1 VEQATPA
8 GPVKRIRWWVIR
20 GVAVGLIATLVTL
33 SGSLPSHPSG
43 TDVAVTIVVRTII
56 YGAIFS
62 VLWLGLDVAQ
72 RYWRRT

>member
-1 VEQATPA
+1 
-8 GPVKRIRWWVIR
+8 
-20 GVAVGLIATLVTL
+20 VTL